1 MKFIYLFS
9 LLLLTSVLGFSQK
22 LHHQTL
28 AAQGGTFKTN
38 SGLIVRQSVGQM
50 SAIGNAVAGKV
61 VLQQGF
67 QQSLVSK
74 FFPVYNVNA
83 IATTLY
89 PNPFVGPLNV
99 SFSIP
104 LSNDLSVSLFNMFG
118 VSLFS
123 QTFTAP
129 QSLLS
134 FNFESLPAGS
144 YVLHLS
150 AKNYTFSKTIIKL

>member
-1 MKFIYLFS
+1 M
-9 LLLLTSVLGFSQK
+9 
-22 LHHQTL
+22 L

-50 SAIGNAVAGKV
+50 SAIGNASVSGLT
-61 VLQQGF
+61 LQQGF
-67 QQSLVSK
+67 QQSLISK
-74 FFPVYNVNA
+74 FFPVYNVNT

-134 FNFESLPAGS
+134 FNFEALPAGS